1 MNILHLSTYDLGG
14 GAAIAAY
21 RLHKGLLR
29 LQQGEVHS
37 EVHSEVRSTMLV
49 GTKTSDDYTV
59 IAPEAPAAKLWQRI
73 VAQLD
78 QAPRMAFKSASP
90 LLISPAWVPSGAV
103 RSALAH
109 QPDIVNLHWIG
120 NGFINIGSLRALA
133 HVPVV
138 WTLHDMWAF
147 CGAEHYTGG
156 DTRYK
161 TGYQKKIRPEGETG
175 FDVHRWTWKRKM
187 KSIAALKYLTVV
199 ADSYW
204 LAQCARES
212 LMFQGRRVETIHYGL
227 DTERFRPIPKAMAR
241 QILGVPDN
249 KMLILFGAINAAH
262 DKRKGIDLL
271 AQALH
276 HLHTMLSAES
286 LSAELKGS
294 LKADDVECL
303 IFGASEPRTPPRLN
317 FPTRYLGPL
326 HDELSLAVVYAAADV
341 MIVPSREEAFGQTAL
356 EALACG
362 TPAVAFRVGGLP
374 DSIDHCVNGYL
385 AVPFDTEDLARGIL
399 WILADKER
407 AAALAVNARNKV
419 LSGFTLEHQA
429 KKYIEI
435 YREMLKEV

>member
-29 LQQGEVHS
+29 LQQSDIHT
-37 EVHSEVRSTMLV
+37 EVRSTMLV
-49 GTKTSDDYTV
+49 GAKTSDDYTV
-59 IAPEAPAAKLWQRI
+59 VAPETPAAKLWQRI

-78 QAPRMAFKSASP
+78 QAPRVAFKSDSP
-90 LLISPAWVPSGAV
+90 LLISPAWVPSGV
-103 RSALAH
+103 VQRALAH

-133 HVPVV
+133 RLPVV

-156 DTRYK
+156 DVRYK
-161 TGYQKKIRPEGETG
+161 TGYMRGVRPEGESG

-187 KSIAALKYLTVV
+187 NVVAALKHLTVV

-212 LMFQGRRVETIHYGL
+212 MMFRGHRVETIHYGL
-227 DTERFRPIPKAMAR
+227 DTERFRPIPKSLAR
-241 QILGVPDN
+241 QILGVPES
-249 KMLILFGAINAAH
+249 KTLILFGAINAAN

-276 HLHTMLSAES
+276 HLHTMLSTEPHDN
-286 LSAELKGS
+286 LKT
-294 LKADDVECL
+294 DDIECL
-303 IFGASEPRTPPRLN
+303 IFGSSEPRTPPRLD
-317 FPTRYLGPL
+317 FPTHYLGPL

-374 DSIDHCVNGYL
+374 DSIDHCINGYL

-399 WILADKER
+399 WILRDKHR
-407 AAALAVNARNKV
+407 AAELAVNARNKV

-429 KKYIEI
+429 KKYVEI